1 MNIQHDKAVSF
12 TYSIRDLE
20 GNILEQSDLPIGY
33 VHGGHSDLIVKLEQA
48 LEGKETG
55 ETVDVVLSP
64 EEGFGPHDPNLTVTD
79 DMANVP
85 EQFRYVGAEVE
96 MQNDKGETRIFR
108 VSKIKD
114 GKLTVDNNHPF
125 AGKTIVFHI
134 TVGEVRNATPEEIR
148 SGRPADAQHPMIN

>member
-1 MNIQHDKAVSF
+1 MNIQRDKAVSF

-33 VHGGHSDLIVKLEQA
+33 VHGGHSDLIAKLEQA

-79 DMANVP
+79 DLADVP
-85 EQFRYVGAEVE
+85 EQFRHVGAEVE

-108 VSKIKD
+108 VSKIED
-114 GKLTVDNNHPF
+114 GKLTVDSNHPF

>member
-1 MNIQHDKAVSF
+1 MNIQYDKAVSF

-48 LEGKETG
+48 LEGKKVG
-55 ETVDVVLSP
+55 DTVDVVLSP

-79 DMANVP
+79 DLANVP

-96 MQNDKGETRIFR
+96 MQNDKGEKRIFR
-108 VSKIKD
+108 VSKIED

-134 TVGEVRNATPEEIR
+134 TVGEVRNATPEEIQ